1 VHGRHLLHLQGRFL
15 QVRDGMAIIRV
26 DPRHLRVRVLVEETL
41 DERQFPDWTMGYEPI
56 SSTMSAQVPGYE
68 KAFTDAE
75 DDANPAGT
83 VQVLL

>member
-1 VHGRHLLHLQGRFL
+1 
-15 QVRDGMAIIRV
+15 
-26 DPRHLRVRVLVEETL
+26 VRVLVEETL

-75 DDANPAGT
+75 DDANPAST
-83 VQVLL
+83 VQVLLKLIRWFQDRAIPLR